1 MAVAVDDRRPLP
13 PAPEARRPNTLIV
26 GTFIAVA
33 AGVMLFGGLL
43 GVYDAAREAALD
55 AGEPWPP
62 DGVTL
67 PNVALLV
74 TYATL
79 LMSSVTAQ
87 WAVAAIRMGDRRQ
100 LYLAVGTTIVLG
112 IAFVNGL
119 SFCWSQL
126 GLRAGEDP
134 YSTTV
139 WAVTGTHA
147 VAVVAALVLFV
158 VMGFRALGG
167 QFSPRNTEFVRCAAT
182 FWHFVVA
189 AGVTVWA
196 VLWFLEG
203 GP

>member
-1 MAVAVDDRRPLP
+1 MATTLDDRLALP
-13 PAPEARRPNTLIV
+13 PAPEARRPNTLMV
-26 GTFIAVA
+26 GTFLAVA
-33 AGVMLFGGLL
+33 AGVMFFGALL
-43 GVYDAAREAALD
+43 GGYDAARDAAD
-55 AGEPWPP
+55 TWPP
-62 DGVTL
+62 EGVSL

-87 WAVAAIRMGDRRQ
+87 WSVAAIRMGARSQ
-100 LYLAVGTTIVLG
+100 LYLAVGLTIAFG
-112 IAFVNGL
+112 AAFVNGL

-126 GLRAGEDP
+126 ALAAGADA

-139 WAVTGTHA
+139 WAVTGAHA
-147 VAVVAALVLFV
+147 VAVIAGIVLFV

-182 FWHFVVA
+182 YWHFVVA
-189 AGVTVWA
+189 TGAVIWF

-203 GP
+203 GPSS

>member
-1 MAVAVDDRRPLP
+1 MAAAVEDRLALP
-13 PAPEARRPNTLIV
+13 PAPEPRRPNTLIV
-26 GTFIAVA
+26 GTYLTIA

-43 GVYDAAREAALD
+43 GVYDAAREAAKD
-55 AGEPWPP
+55 AGEAWPP

-74 TYATL
+74 TYTTL

-112 IAFVNGL
+112 LAFVNGL

-126 GLRAGEDP
+126 GLHAGGDT

-139 WAVTGTHA
+139 WAVTGTHL
-147 VAVVAALVLFV
+147 VAVIAGLLLFV

-167 QFSPRNTEFVRCAAT
+167 QFSPRNTEFVRCAAA
-182 FWHFVVA
+182 FWHFVVLV
-189 AGVTVWA
+189 GLVIWA
-196 VLWFLEG
+196 FLWFLEG